1 MKYNISMDDDL
12 AKRVDEFVKKNH
24 TNRSNLIAISL
35 TTYMDAMEKIPSIQS
50 DIEGLKGALGDIQEA
65 MRNLKIK

>member
-12 AKRVDEFVKKNH
+12 AKRVDEFVKRNH

-35 TTYMDAMEKIPSIQS
+35 STYMDAMDKMPSVQK
-50 DIEGLKGALGDIQEA
+50 DIEALKDALGDIQKE
-65 MRNLKIK
+65 LGKL

>member
-35 TTYMDAMEKIPSIQS
+35 STYMDAMDKMPSIQK
-50 DIEGLKGALGDIQEA
+50 DIEGLKDALGDVQKA
-65 MRNLKIK
+65 LRNL